1 MKYFVLFFLFF
12 SFNHAF
18 SQEEIIFDN
27 PQEDAEFPGGPAA
40 MHQWIAAN
48 IRYPEGIDSIIDL
61 RKVYI
66 SFVVQEDGSL
76 VEVQIERGSNCAA
89 CDAEAIRLVKSMPKW
104 KPGRWNGEI
113 IGMRCRL
120 PIKFDFAE

>member
-1 MKYFVLFFLFF
+1 MKFLFF
-12 SFNHAF
+12 MLLFTNSFF
-18 SQEEIIFDN
+18 SQEIIFDN

-40 MHQWIAAN
+40 MHNWIAAN
-48 IRYPEGIDSIIDL
+48 ISYPEGMDSIIDL

-66 SFVVQEDGSL
+66 SFVVQEDGSV

-89 CDAEAIRLVKSMPKW
+89 CDVEAVRLVKSMPKW

-113 IGMRCRL
+113 IRMRCRL
-120 PIKFDFAE
+120 PIKFDSPY